1 MDYPQPA
8 YSGSDPFIFVSYA
21 HKDSEIVYPEILWLQ
36 QQGFNIWWDQ
46 GIGGGN
52 RWRDEIADSIE
63 NCKLF
68 LFYASEN
75 AVESTVCREELEFAL
90 SHQCKVLV
98 SHLDA
103 TTMPA
108 GLQLAVSNR
117 QALLRHKMTA
127 LEYEEKLLEAV
138 AAGLQQTPKT
148 PATRLKTVSAS
159 KKIKQALPVLA
170 AGLLGIALTW
180 FFTLPSPAPLK
191 PSPKSVLILPEMVS
205 STGSTYV
212 TINRKGTRVFAILGG
227 KYPEKTVYRKEI
239 NELAFK
245 PIAGSDLDR
254 NLAGVF
260 PNPDGTRLL
269 LALRNGSLAEISA
282 DGGQP
287 VPVAKTSN
295 GILYFHGRWR
305 DNSRFLVGD
314 AQGIQEIA
322 PESEVTSK
330 VILAG
335 SFGLPYPIGETAM
348 LATQAI
354 SDKGVASPTTKIVM
368 VKDGGTTQLVNGSD
382 PRLTPRNQLLF
393 LRDKK
398 VWAAMLSQDFKEL
411 ETEPVIVLDKVASNP
426 FRAEY
431 DFADTGEMVYVPEQE
446 QTMALKWVSVS
457 GLSKRIQLPPTVITS
472 AALAPDSQ
480 RIAYTSGDEVWV
492 HSVEQDLS
500 TRLLKEPGQMTSVQF
515 SPDGAF
521 IAVTMNGGSIRRL
534 FLVHTVTGEK
544 KLLVEGERS
553 QRAGSFSADG
563 KTLLYEDC
571 LSFNV
576 DCDIKALRL
585 DAEAEPVTVVETGF
599 NERLPHISRNGNYL
613 AYSTNRFGPRRI
625 VVRPYPET
633 DRTLWQIPLD
643 NCLEA
648 EWANSDSQL
657 IVTCDRVTYSIDV
670 NFDEDAPFEP
680 ADRMLELNRNAFFR
694 QFSEIRQQFMVLEA
708 ELRYPVVALI
718 SNWFDE
724 IERTISEGQ
733 SPNARPD

>member
-8 YSGSDPFIFVSYA
+8 YSGSEPFVFVSYA
-21 HKDSEIVYPEILWLQ
+21 HRDSEIVYPEILWLQ

-46 GIGGGN
+46 GIGGGT

-63 NCKLF
+63 NCQLF

-75 AVESTVCREELEFAL
+75 AIASTVCREELEFAL

-117 QALLRHKMTA
+117 QGLLRHKITA

-148 PATRLKTVSAS
+148 PTTRLKTRSAS
-159 KKIKQALPVLA
+159 RKIKQAVPVLA

-180 FFTLPSPAPLK
+180 YFTLPSPVPLK

-212 TINRKGTRVFAILGG
+212 TINRKGTRVFAILGR
-227 KYPEKTVYRKEI
+227 KYPDRAVYRKEI
-239 NELAFK
+239 DKLAFE

-269 LALRNGSLAEISA
+269 LALRDGSLAEISA

-287 VPVAKTSN
+287 VSVAKTSN

-314 AQGIQEIA
+314 AEGIQEIA
-322 PESEVTSK
+322 PGSEVASE
-330 VILAG
+330 VLLAG
-335 SFGLPYPIGETAM
+335 SFGLPYPIGKSAM
-348 LATQAI
+348 LATQAV
-354 SDKGVASPTTKIVM
+354 SGKGVASPTTKIVM
-368 VKDGGTTQLVNGSD
+368 VDNGETIPLVNGSD

-398 VWAAMLSQDFKEL
+398 VWAAMLSPDFTGL
-411 ETEPVIVLDKVASNP
+411 ETEPVVVLDKVSSNR

-446 QTMALKWVSVS
+446 ETMTLKWVSAS
-457 GLSKRIQLPPTVITS
+457 GLSKKIQLPQAVVTS
-472 AALAPDSQ
+472 ADLAPDTQ
-480 RIAYTSGDEVWV
+480 HIAYTTSDELWV
-492 HSVEQDLS
+492 HSVAQDLS
-500 TRLLKEPGQMTSVQF
+500 TRLLKEPGRMTSVRF

-521 IAVTMNGGSIRRL
+521 IAATTIADSIKHL
-534 FLVHTVTGEK
+534 FLADTVTGEK
-544 KLLVEGERS
+544 KLLVQGERA

-571 LSFNV
+571 ISFNT

-585 DAEAEPVTVVETGF
+585 DAESEPVTLVETEF
-599 NERLPHISRNGNYL
+599 NELRPEISRSGNYL

-633 DRTLWQIPLD
+633 DRTLWQVPLD
-643 NCLEA
+643 NCSQA

-670 NFDEDAPFEP
+670 NFDANAPFKP
-680 ADRMLELNRNAFFR
+680 AERMLELERNAFSR
-694 QFSEIRQQFMVLEA
+694 QFSEIREQFMVLEA
-708 ELRYPVVALI
+708 ELNYPVIVLI

-733 SPNARPD
+733 SRNIMPD